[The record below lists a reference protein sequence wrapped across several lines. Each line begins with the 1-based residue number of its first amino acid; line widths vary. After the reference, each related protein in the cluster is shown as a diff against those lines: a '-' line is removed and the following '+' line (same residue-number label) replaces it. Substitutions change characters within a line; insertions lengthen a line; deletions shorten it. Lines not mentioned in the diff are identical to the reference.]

1 VRKLNITNIKVT
13 KSGLRG
19 FAAGIFFSTAVLSIA
34 YYSEGPKQIASVQ
47 AESVVK
53 AKAQDPTAQPIKEIQ
68 MPQGSST
75 AAAPVKP
82 PQDVYT
88 YRLVIERGMS
98 PEEAAKKLEEARII
112 QDDKVLVKYLNDF
125 SLMGSVRYGTYDL
138 NSNMKIQEIAKI
150 ITKRKAK

>member
-1 VRKLNITNIKVT
+1 MRKFNITNMKIT

-34 YYSEGPKQIASVQ
+34 YYSEGPKKPASVQ
-47 AESVVK
+47 AESV
-53 AKAQDPTAQPIKEIQ
+53 KAQNPTTQPIKEIK

-125 SLMGSVRYGTYDL
+125 SLMGSVRYGTYEL
-138 NSNMKIQEIAKI
+138 NSSMKIQEIAKI
-150 ITKRKAK
+150 ITTPKSK